1 MSATRLRLARDAG
14 GSVTRVPITTV
25 LRLKAVQAW
34 DRWRLRRLAARHPG
48 LEVHPSASSNFAVAR
63 YALAPGARLRIG
75 PGAVTDRVPGA
86 LLFSLEAGAEVEIG
100 EGAWLRTE
108 VEPVRIVAAAGA
120 RIAVGADA
128 LLNGCHLS
136 AKREIALG
144 RRVWIG
150 WGSRILD
157 SEQHDLDAQRPER
170 REPVR
175 VGDHSWIA
183 ADVTVLRG
191 VRIGAHCVVGA
202 RSLVTRDLP
211 DHALAFGHPALPR
224 GVVGDRSRTR

>member
-1 MSATRLRLARDAG
+1 MRAAREAKSSVSHVPISTRLRLKAIQAR
-14 GSVTRVPITTV
+14 
-25 LRLKAVQAW
+25 

-86 LLFSLEAGAEVEIG
+86 LLFSLEAGAEIEIG

-108 VEPVRIVAAAGA
+108 VEPLRIVAAAGA
-120 RIAVGADA
+120 RITIGADA

-136 AKREIALG
+136 AKREITLG

-150 WGSRILD
+150 FGSRILD
-157 SEQHDLDAQRPER
+157 SDQHDLDAQRRER
-170 REPVR
+170 AQPVH
-175 VGDHSWIA
+175 VGDYTWIA

-191 VRIGAHCVVGA
+191 VRIGAHCVIGA

-211 DHALAFGHPALPR
+211 DHALAFGHPAQPR
-224 GVVGDRSRTR
+224 GVVGDRSRAR

>member
-1 MSATRLRLARDAG
+1 MSH
-14 GSVTRVPITTV
+14 VPIWTV
-25 LRLKAVQAW
+25 WRLKAVQAR

-48 LEVHPSASSNFAVAR
+48 LEVDPRASSNFAVAR

-108 VEPVRIVAAAGA
+108 VEPVRIVAAEGA
-120 RIAVGADA
+120 RIAIGADA

-150 WGSRILD
+150 FGSRVLD
-157 SEQHDLDAQRPER
+157 SDQHDLDAQRPER
-170 REPVR
+170 AQPVH
-175 VGDHSWIA
+175 VGDHTWIA

-211 DHALAFGHPALPR
+211 DHALAFGRPAQPR

>member
-1 MSATRLRLARDAG
+1 
-14 GSVTRVPITTV
+14 
-25 LRLKAVQAW
+25 
-34 DRWRLRRLAARHPG
+34 
-48 LEVHPSASSNFAVAR
+48 
-63 YALAPGARLRIG
+63 
-75 PGAVTDRVPGA
+75 VTDRVPGA

-120 RIAVGADA
+120 RIRVGPEA

-136 AKREIALG
+136 AKCEIALG

-157 SEQHDLDAQRPER
+157 SEQHDLDAEHPER

-175 VGDHSWIA
+175 VGDHTWIA

-191 VRIGAHCVVGA
+191 VRIGAHCAVGA
-202 RSLVTRDLP
+202 RSLVTHDLA
-211 DHALAFGHPALPR
+211 DHTLAFGHPAQPR
-224 GVVGDRSRTR
+224 GAVGDRSQTR

>member
-1 MSATRLRLARDAG
+1 VSHVPLA
-14 GSVTRVPITTV
+14 TV
-25 LRLKAVQAW
+25 LRLKAVQAR
-34 DRWRLRRLAARHPG
+34 DRWRLGRLAARHPG
-48 LEVHPSASSNFAVAR
+48 LEVHPRASSNFAVAR

-100 EGAWLRTE
+100 EGVWLRTE
-108 VEPVRIVAAAGA
+108 VEPVRIVAAEGA
-120 RIAVGADA
+120 RIAIGAEA

-150 WGSRILD
+150 FGSRILD
-157 SEQHDLDAQRPER
+157 SDQHDLDAER
-170 REPVR
+170 RERAEPVR
-175 VGDHSWIA
+175 VGDHTWIA

-191 VRIGAHCVVGA
+191 VSIGTHCVVGA
-202 RSLVTRDLP
+202 RSLLTRSLP
-211 DHALAFGHPALPR
+211 DHTLAFGQPAIPR
-224 GVVGDRSRTR
+224 GRVGDRSEAR